1 MKPRRPAETGSS
13 FSRDK
18 PLPARPRLQ
27 ACSGTA
33 EELLGVKIGPARA
46 HGFGRLHR
54 FLEVFGHLEL
64 DRLARGNGH
73 RLPRVGIAPQTAA
86 VSVTASVPMPGRITD
101 VSSSNCRRTYRITTS
116 ITRSAS
122 TGLTSR
128 AFAMCWTRSF
138 LVDLEAIRSS
148 TFCLESLGR
157 ERVFLS
163 LFL

>member
-33 EELLGVKIGPARA
+33 ELLGVKIGPARA

-73 RLPRVGIAPQTAA
+73 RLPRVGIAPQT
-86 VSVTASVPMPGRITD
+86 GRGFRHGQRRCPAGSPTYLQA
-101 VSSSNCRRTYRITTS
+101 NCRRTYRITTS

>member
-33 EELLGVKIGPARA
+33 ELLGVKIGPARA

-73 RLPRVGIAPQTAA
+73 RLRPRRAA

>member
-1 MKPRRPAETGSS
+1 MRIRRCMKPRRPAETGSS

-18 PLPARPRLQ
+18 PLPARLRLQ

-33 EELLGVKIGPARA
+33 ELLGVKIGPARA

-64 DRLARGNGH
+64 DRL
-73 RLPRVGIAPQTAA
+73 AA

>member
-33 EELLGVKIGPARA
+33 ELLGVKIGPARA

-64 DRLARGNGH
+64 DRLARGMGTGCPVWGL
-73 RLPRVGIAPQTAA
+73 RPRRAA